1 MVFVRAGSIFV
12 QAESNDIS
20 CGDVPHIAEVSDV
33 ENLSILPFEFHEVT
47 GLGVFGICENGGHL
61 AAFHP
66 RHGELPV
73 ADSIVAGEERTSFG
87 LAPEDGARGLI
98 YTNVFGQK

>member
-1 MVFVRAGSIFV
+1 MWSYIICVLIDDGFRSCRLNFV

-20 CGDVPHIAEVSDV
+20 CGDVPRIAEVSDV

-66 RHGELPV
+66 SLKLPHRPIIPIRR
-73 ADSIVAGEERTSFG
+73 AEGSGDTF
-87 LAPEDGARGLI
+87 I
-98 YTNVFGQK
+98 YMDV